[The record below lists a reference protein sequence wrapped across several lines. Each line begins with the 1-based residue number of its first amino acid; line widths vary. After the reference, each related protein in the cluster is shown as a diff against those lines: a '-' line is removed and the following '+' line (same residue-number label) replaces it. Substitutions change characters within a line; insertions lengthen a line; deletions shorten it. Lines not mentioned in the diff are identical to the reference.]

1 MLVQWSSARQF
12 WAMNRCYLKWYSCG
26 SKDGVEQKPQTKA
39 CILQGF
45 PDTNGKNNS
54 KYTVALE
61 IRKWLLQERKRRG
74 NGLETGLMCF
84 TVGVGMFFIVCL
96 VLWIGTGACQLWAQT
111 IWPLMNR
118 FISCCLSP
126 VLRRKTVQIFI
137 PEAFRKERS
146 PCDSLCAHC
155 GICSLLTQYRAE
167 VSSGKGE
174 RAPPMTP
181 ARDLL
186 PQDKRSSNTRPQHS
200 LK

>member
-12 WAMNRCYLKWYSCG
+12 RAMNRCYLKWYSCS

-118 FISCCLSP
+118 FISCCVSP
-126 VLRRKTVQIFI
+126 VLRKRTVQIFQKHS
-137 PEAFRKERS
+137 RKKEV
-146 PCDSLCAHC
+146 PVILCAHIV
-155 GICSLLTQYRAE
+155 GFAHYWPNTEPRFLVAR
-167 VSSGKGE
+167 GKGHLPWHLPGTCYHRTKE
-174 RAPPMTP
+174 AATP
-181 ARDLL
+181 GPSIL
-186 PQDKRSSNTRPQHS
+186 
-200 LK
+200 